1 MRNELN
7 LEEWDFVKRSLEFVL
22 RNYISLQGMSDM
34 QTEIKEVRDLIDKVC
49 LIINRI
55 EMENRPS

>member
-55 EMENRPS
+55 EMKERPV

>member
-55 EMENRPS
+55 EMKERPS